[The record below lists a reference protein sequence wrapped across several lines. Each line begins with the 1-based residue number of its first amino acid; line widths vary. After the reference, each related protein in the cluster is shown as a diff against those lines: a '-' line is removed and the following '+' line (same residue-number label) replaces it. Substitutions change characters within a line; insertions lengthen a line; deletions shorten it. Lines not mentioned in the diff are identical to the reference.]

1 MYKSTKVLTEICSF
15 CGYASA
21 CCVFIVAIS
30 VLESNP
36 SSSKAIKKERGF
48 RSVERNITAYT
59 V

>member
-15 CGYASA
+15 YGYASA
-21 CCVFIVAIS
+21 CCVFIVAIFI
-30 VLESNP
+30 LNP
-36 SSSKAIKKERGF
+36 IPHPLKPSKERGF